1 MISPRFNVV
10 DVTGLGPPPPPP
22 PPPSEKTRSSNT
34 TGGQAP
40 AAGMAHAPVATTAG
54 GSSSSS
60 SYRTEADQLMHGVN
74 FTTAHH
80 WPVRHAKGL
89 LNGPGQN
96 NCFLNCA
103 VQLLRA

>member
-22 PPPSEKTRSSNT
+22 PPPDKARSSNT

-54 GSSSSS
+54 GSSTS

-74 FTTAHH
+74 FTTANH